1 MENFNIIMQ
10 HSNALIRNVSEIH
23 KLRDGNTKRLYDSRF
38 KIVLKC
44 NVSST
49 KNLFQRNV

>member
-1 MENFNIIMQ
+1 MEIFNVIMQ

-23 KLRDGNTKRLYDSRF
+23 KLRDGNTKRLYDLRY

-49 KNLFQRNV
+49 KNLLRRNV